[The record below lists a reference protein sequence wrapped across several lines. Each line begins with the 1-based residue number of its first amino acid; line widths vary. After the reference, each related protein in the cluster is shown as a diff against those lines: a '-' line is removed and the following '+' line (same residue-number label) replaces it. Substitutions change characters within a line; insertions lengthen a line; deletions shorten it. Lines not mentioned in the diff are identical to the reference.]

1 MDNQFCELYIAMAAF
16 FFNPRPFFPVL
27 AVFLGWGVTVSSHA
41 AVRIEALQG
50 PAWLERDGSRTPAQ
64 PGLPVEAGTTFR
76 CGKAARAAL
85 RLDDGSRLNLGE
97 NTLLRLEPRA
107 PENAAQLSIAQ
118 GSFLFSRME
127 APREAPDNLLLKAGG
142 LAIDIRRGEI
152 WGEVGTGNEELCLLD
167 GRVVLMRKGKL
178 SSLENPPLCLDAI
191 TGQAPL
197 DERIDHVRLPEGRGT
212 RRAAGRW
219 QVNLLSLA
227 EREPLLK
234 MQDRLRQDGYPAE
247 IVTVEVKRRKYFRLR
262 IARFASRN
270 DALHLAKR
278 LKEEKRAAEPWVS
291 AD

>member
-1 MDNQFCELYIAMAAF
+1 MNNQFCELYIAMAAF

-27 AVFLGWGVTVSSHA
+27 AVFLGWSVTVSSHA

-64 PGLPVEAGTTFR
+64 PSLPVEAGTTFR

-107 PENAAQLSIAQ
+107 PENAAQLSIAH

-127 APREAPDNLLLKAGG
+127 TPSDAPDNLLLKAGG
-142 LAIDIRRGEI
+142 LAIDIRHAEI
-152 WGEVGTGNEELCLLD
+152 WGAARAEGDDLCLLG

-178 SSLENPPLCLDAI
+178 SSMENPPQCLDAI
-191 TGQAPL
+191 TVQAPL
-197 DERIDHVRLPEGRGT
+197 DERLDRARLVEGRGI
-212 RRAAGRW
+212 RRSAGRW

-234 MQDRLRQDGYPAE
+234 MRDRLRQDGYPAE

-262 IARFASRN
+262 IARFASRD
-270 DALHLAKR
+270 DAHYLAKR
-278 LKEEKRAAEPWVS
+278 LKEEKQAAEPWVS